1 MLPEDWKISTL
12 PPPNSPD
19 CQRLIMENKERA
31 QRIQNIMVA
40 HVQKYHGMKMK
51 PTLTKKEWTWLKE
64 FKARENLIKLP
75 ADKGSATVIENE
87 HKYILKEQN
96 QIKNMDV
103 VLCGRS
109 EKTIIRQVRSRII
122 EEFKSMGLKEK
133 QYRWYL
139 VTAAEVAKIYLP
151 IKTHKPH
158 EDFPGRP
165 VVNQPC
171 DSTYKLCKELQ
182 RIIHPLAIKAQSY
195 IKDSRHFIQMLKE
208 VTIEEH
214 FI

>member
-1 MLPEDWKISTL
+1 L
-12 PPPNSPD
+12 
-19 CQRLIMENKERA
+19 
-31 QRIQNIMVA
+31 
-40 HVQKYHGMKMK
+40 
-51 PTLTKKEWTWLKE
+51 
-64 FKARENLIKLP
+64 KARENLIKLP

-87 HKYILKEQN
+87 HKCILKERN

-139 VTAAEVAKIYLP
+139 VTAAEVAKMYLP

-165 VVNQPC
+165 VVN
-171 DSTYKLCKELQ
+171 
-182 RIIHPLAIKAQSY
+182 
-195 IKDSRHFIQMLKE
+195 
-208 VTIEEH
+208 
-214 FI
+214 

>member
-1 MLPEDWKISTL
+1 
-12 PPPNSPD
+12 
-19 CQRLIMENKERA
+19 
-31 QRIQNIMVA
+31 
-40 HVQKYHGMKMK
+40 
-51 PTLTKKEWTWLKE
+51 
-64 FKARENLIKLP
+64 
-75 ADKGSATVIENE
+75 
-87 HKYILKEQN
+87 
-96 QIKNMDV
+96 MDV

-139 VTAAEVAKIYLP
+139 VTAAEVAKMYLP

-158 EDFPGRP
+158 EDFPARP
-165 VVNQPC
+165 VVNQTC
-171 DSTYKLCKELQ
+171 DPTYKLCKQLQ

-214 FI
+214 FIQISFDVRSLFPRIPIKPTLSLIHKKLQHDKMLKDRTE